1 MSRSSW
7 TWGTLFA
14 AVLVLGLTAE
24 RSAAQTV
31 IVGAPPTSYAAPL
44 AVSYYAAPAVSYYTA
59 PTVSYYTAPPAVSY
73 YAAPAVSYYA
83 APAVSYYA
91 PAVSYYTPAPIAVTT
106 VRPGILPRREI
117 VRTRYYA
124 SAPVATYAPAAVAAP
139 SVAGY
144 YSPVYL
150 YP

>member
-1 MSRSSW
+1 MQQEVEKMSRSLW
-7 TWGTLFA
+7 HWGTLLA
-14 AVLVLGLTAE
+14 AALVLGLTAE

-31 IVGAPPTSYAAPL
+31 IVGAPPP
-44 AVSYYAAPAVSYYTA
+44 PENC
-59 PTVSYYTAPPAVSY
+59 TAPPAVAY

-91 PAVSYYTPAPIAVTT
+91 APPAVSYYAAAPTVSYYTPGPVAVTT

-124 SAPVATYAPAAVAAP
+124 SAPVVAPRVA
-139 SVAGY
+139 SY

>member
-7 TWGTLFA
+7 TWGTLIA
-14 AVLVLGLTAE
+14 AVLVLGLAAE

-31 IVGAPPTSYAAPL
+31 IVGAPPTSYAAPV

-83 APAVSYYA
+83 

-106 VRPGILPRREI
+106 VRLGILPRREI

>member
-7 TWGTLFA
+7 LWGTLLA
-14 AVLVLGLTAE
+14 AALVLGLTAE

-31 IVGAPPTSYAAPL
+31 IVGPAPTI
-44 AVSYYAAPAVSYYTA
+44 SYYAAPAVSYSAAPVVSYMPRRPFPLRPRADGLPILYRRRPSLITLPA
-59 PTVSYYTAPPAVSY
+59 PTVSYYT
-73 YAAPAVSYYA
+73 
-83 APAVSYYA
+83 
-91 PAVSYYTPAPIAVTT
+91 PAPVAVTT
-106 VRPGILPRREI
+106 VRQASCRVVRLSRRATTSRRRRRHTPRPR
-117 VRTRYYA
+117 V
-124 SAPVATYAPAAVAAP
+124 VAP

>member
-14 AVLVLGLTAE
+14 AALVLGLTAD

-31 IVGAPPTSYAAPL
+31 VVGESPANCPAPL

-59 PTVSYYTAPPAVSY
+59 P
-73 YAAPAVSYYA
+73 AVSYYA

-91 PAVSYYTPAPIAVTT
+91 PAPAVSYYAPAPAVSYYTPAPVAVTT